1 VTSVVSQQAQAL
13 VAERLPEA
21 RGLGTTLAELIDQPE
36 EFVAVLRD
44 GLSALADEPY
54 RAEHARVA
62 PGSGA
67 VFGVRNPLLA
77 AVVRQ
82 LRPALKEG
90 SDASA
95 LWLAERLVT
104 EPEREFTIVAHAALE
119 RSLPT
124 DPERTWQL
132 MRRLARAAREWIS
145 VDSLAELYAA
155 GILREHFRWAELE
168 QLVYSA
174 DKWER
179 RLVGATIAR
188 LPYEVPR
195 EKRPS
200 LENTAGLMII
210 KSLIGDSE
218 PDVQKSLSW
227 ALRSWLEVDPRGVE
241 DLIRTETEIAAK
253 SDDGHRAW
261 VLRDALTAPSM
272 NPRFT
277 ADIRERLAG
286 VRRAGSRPSTSAAS
300 MAVGGFRG
308 LDQLADEALRQ
319 QGVRQGR
326 GMPVLSGTG
335 ARAAN
340 SSTRTHGD
348 G

>member
-1 VTSVVSQQAQAL
+1 LTSEVSQRAQAL
-13 VAERLPEA
+13 VAERLPQA
-21 RGLGTTLAELIDQPE
+21 RGLGSTLADLIDQPE

-44 GLSALADEPY
+44 GLAELADEPY
-54 RAEHARVA
+54 RSEQTRVA

-77 AVVRQ
+77 AIVRQ
-82 LRPALKEG
+82 LRPALEEG

-104 EPEREFTIVAHAALE
+104 EPEREFTLMAHAALL

-132 MRRLARAAREWIS
+132 MRRLARAANEWIS

-179 RLVGATIAR
+179 RLVGSTIAR
-188 LPYEVPR
+188 LPYEVER
-195 EKRPS
+195 TLRPTLKS
-200 LENTAGLMII
+200 SPGLMII

-218 PDVQKSLSW
+218 PDVQKALSW

-241 DLIRTETEIAAK
+241 EMIRSESEVAARD
-253 SDDGHRAW
+253 DDGHRAW
-261 VLRDALTAPSM
+261 VLRDALTAPATNASV
-272 NPRFT
+272 
-277 ADIRERLAG
+277 AAGIRERLAG
-286 VRRAGSRPSTSAAS
+286 VRRAGAKPSTSSAS
-300 MAVGGFRG
+300 VVVGGFRG

-319 QGVRQGR
+319 QGVRQGHAT
-326 GMPVLSGTG
+326 PALSGSG
-335 ARAAN
+335 SGHGRA
-340 SSTRTHGD
+340 SGD

>member
-1 VTSVVSQQAQAL
+1 VPSDASARAQAL
-13 VAERLPEA
+13 VAERLPQA
-21 RGLGTTLAELIDQPE
+21 RGLGEALVELIDQPE
-36 EFVAVLRD
+36 EFVAVLRE
-44 GLSALADEPY
+44 GLGELADEPY
-54 RAEHARVA
+54 RVEQARVA

-77 AVVRQ
+77 AVIRQ

-104 EPEREFTIVAHAALE
+104 EPEREFTIVAHAALL

-132 MRRLARAAREWIS
+132 MRRLARAAKEWIS

-179 RLVGATIAR
+179 RLVGSTIAR
-188 LPYEVPR
+188 LPYELARHQRSTLMASP
-195 EKRPS
+195 
-200 LENTAGLMII
+200 GLTLI

-218 PDVQKSLSW
+218 PDVQKALSW
-227 ALRSWLEVDPRGVE
+227 ALRSWLEVDPRGVQQLMRAE
-241 DLIRTETEIAAK
+241 SEVAA
-253 SDDGHRAW
+253 SNDDGNRAW
-261 VLRDALTAPSM
+261 VLRDALTAPATDAT
-272 NPRFT
+272 F
-277 ADIRERLAG
+277 AAGIRQQLAG
-286 VRRAGSRPSTSAAS
+286 VRRGAAKAPTSTAS
-300 MAVGGFRG
+300 IVARGFRG
-308 LDQLADEALRQ
+308 LDEMADEALRQ
-319 QGVRQGR
+319 QGVRQGHVA
-326 GMPVLSGTG
+326 PALSGSG
-335 ARAAN
+335 ARTN
-340 SSTRTHGD
+340 RD